1 MEITWLGTAG
11 FRIRAGGASILIDPY
26 LTRNPG
32 AIPRQPLTPEDLGPA
47 DAILVSHG
55 HFDHILDV
63 PAIARH
69 TGARVFCSTIVAR
82 TLKGTH
88 ILKGNRI
95 FGVRG
100 LAKDRLA
107 KDQIR
112 IIEKDRT
119 TLHIKG
125 IRATAFFSRHV
136 RFDARLL
143 VTTLARVAPGIGRI
157 LPLILGFPC
166 GQVLSWRLRAENKI
180 LHFFGSA
187 GSGKAELQALAAS
200 PPDILL
206 VPLQGHSDI
215 CDLAFR
221 YVEILRPGMVIP
233 HHQDDF
239 YPPLSQTV
247 DIQPFVDRVSTCFP
261 RTRVRVMGINDTL
274 LF

>member
-11 FRIRAGGASILIDPY
+11 FRIRAGDASVLIDPY

-32 AIPRQPLTPEDLGPA
+32 AIPQQPLTPEDLGPA

-55 HFDHILDV
+55 HFDHIMDV

-69 TGARVFCSTIVAR
+69 TGARVFC
-82 TLKGTH
+82 GTTAAH
-88 ILKGNRI
+88 TLKGNRI
-95 FGVRG
+95 FGDRG
-100 LAKDRLA
+100 LAKNRLE
-107 KDQIR
+107 KNQIGV
-112 IIEKDRT
+112 IEKDRT

-143 VTTLARVAPGIGRI
+143 VTTLARVAPGIGKV
-157 LPLILGFPC
+157 LPLVLGFPC
-166 GQVLSWRLRAENKI
+166 GQVLSWRLRAENKT

-187 GSGKAELQALAAS
+187 GSGKAELQALATS

-221 YVEILRPGMVIP
+221 YVEILRPETVIP